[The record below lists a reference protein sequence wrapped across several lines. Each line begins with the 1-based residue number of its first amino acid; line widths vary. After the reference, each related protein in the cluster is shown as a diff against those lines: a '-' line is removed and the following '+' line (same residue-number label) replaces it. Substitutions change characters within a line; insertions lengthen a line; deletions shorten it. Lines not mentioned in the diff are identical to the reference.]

1 MGSLGSCIEGIGLLN
16 WVKLIRNKM
25 ASSYIYVLSILF
37 VAASVSADATK
48 CYKGGPE
55 VAPFVA
61 TVKDSACAAD
71 HKMCHTKVTNSTKK
85 AEFACVKDVPSGLT
99 APDADNA
106 IQCATT
112 GSGDSSARECICKT
126 DNCNVPETA
135 CTPQTAVLKCH
146 QGDTAAKA
154 TTSTDCPNKCYDRC
168 GKETSKDKVV
178 KTMCLLSTGLPTN
191 YKDVSGTEKSKCET
205 VSDVEYCVYKDAG
218 GNMPSSSTALES
230 MMFSM
235 IASTLLVKVV
245 VY

>member
-55 VAPFVA
+55 VAPFVG
-61 TVKDSACAAD
+61 TVKDSACGTD
-71 HKMCHTKVTNSTKK
+71 EKLCYIKVTNSTKMV
-85 AEFACVKDVPSGLT
+85 EFKCIASVSGLT
-99 APDADNA
+99 APDDGS
-106 IQCATT
+106 IKCTT
-112 GSGDSSARECICKT
+112 SGDHECICKK
-126 DNCNVPETA
+126 DNCNAPESA
-135 CTPQTAVLKCH
+135 CIPQKDVLKCY
-146 QGDTAAKA
+146 QGHNAANA
-154 TTSTDCPNKCYDRC
+154 TKSMDCPNKCYDRC
-168 GKETSKDKVV
+168 GKETSKDKVA

-191 YKDVSGTEKSKCET
+191 YKDVTGEEKSKCEKA
-205 VSDVEYCVYKDAG
+205 SDVEYCVYKDAG

>member
-1 MGSLGSCIEGIGLLN
+1 MGSLRSCIEGIGLLN

-37 VAASVSADATK
+37 LAASVSADATK

-55 VAPFVA
+55 VPPFVA
-61 TVKDSACAAD
+61 TVKDSACTDA
-71 HKMCHTKVTNSTKK
+71 KLCYTKVTNSTKMV
-85 AEFACVKDVPSGLT
+85 EFKCIASASVSGFS
-99 APDADNA
+99 AIDDSNP
-106 IQCATT
+106 IQCKKD
-112 GSGDSSARECICKT
+112 GDTHECICKT
-126 DNCNVPETA
+126 DNCNVPENA

-218 GNMPSSSTALES
+218 GNTPSSSTALES
-230 MMFSM
+230 MIFSM